1 MVCQHLARGFAT
13 PEAAAAAGAQES
25 LRKYTVVPVVTRRV
39 AADDA
44 ICGRRVPAGTYLACC
59 LQAVHAL
66 WAQPAAWRPERFQ
79 PGGEYEGFKDDI
91 RPFMAR
97 IPLSTSCVP
106 CLLQEQSLLQE
117 EGGGCVWCLSGGML
131 PFRA

>member
-1 MVCQHLARGFAT
+1 M
-13 PEAAAAAGAQES
+13 
-25 LRKYTVVPVVTRRV
+25 VTRRV

-66 WAQPAAWRPERFQ
+66 WAAPAAWRPERFL

-97 IPLSTSCVP
+97 ALFPLHCALALPSSL
-106 CLLQEQSLLQE
+106 LLQKGAERV
-117 EGGGCVWCLSGGML
+117 CVRLGRW
-131 PFRA
+131 